1 MSSFVDDLDVV
12 DETIAGTEPSYPLAQ
27 WLNGDPKLAAA
38 GGVAHTG
45 GVILPV
51 KHVDEDVKPAP
62 AWTRTTVTFSNGKS
76 EAVLASQKAALAVV
90 RTRFRWR
97 AQQNGVTTYF
107 PRTGYVGG
115 ARLRGNLQVLCGIY
129 GYAFPVVVTFT
140 GRASQE
146 FERLLQEFNHKV
158 LEAARRL
165 GLGKAGANGHTPPRL
180 PRFAFY
186 MKLVPGPHQKA
197 GQKGSEAIITPPT
210 LHLPDEVTPEYLSAA
225 YVGRERLVELQQLYH
240 DAADWAQAWDRLPG
254 PARNGS
260 GSHDAD
266 DVE

>member
-12 DETIAGTEPSYPLAQ
+12 DETIAPSEPVYPLAQ

-51 KHVDEDVKPAP
+51 KHVPEDVKLAP
-62 AWTRTTVTFSNGKS
+62 SWTRTTVTFANGKS
-76 EAVLASQKAALAVV
+76 EAVLASHKAALAVV

-97 AQQNGVTTYF
+97 AQQNGATTYF

-115 ARLRGNLQVLCGIY
+115 AGLRGNLQVLCGIY

-165 GLGKAGANGHTPPRL
+165 GMGKAGANGHTPPRL

-197 GQKGSEAIITPPT
+197 GQKSAEAIITPPV
-210 LHLPDEVTPEYLSAA
+210 LQLPDEVTPEYLSAA

-240 DAADWAQAWDRLPG
+240 DATEWTQAWDRLPG
-254 PARNGS
+254 PVRNGS
-260 GSHDAD
+260 GPDDAES
-266 DVE
+266 VE

>member
-1 MSSFVDDLDVV
+1 MSNFVDDLDVV
-12 DETIAGTEPSYPLAQ
+12 DETVVVDEPSYPLAQ

-51 KHVDEDVKPAP
+51 KHLDEDVKPAP
-62 AWTRTTVTFSNGKS
+62 SWTTTTVTFANGKS
-76 EAVLASQKAALAVV
+76 EAALASQKVALAVV

-97 AQQNGVTTYF
+97 AQQNGATTYL

-115 ARLRGNLQVLCGIY
+115 AGLRGNLQVLCGIY

-146 FERLLQEFNHKV
+146 FERLSQEFNNKLV
-158 LEAARRL
+158 EAARRL
-165 GLGKAGANGHTPPRL
+165 GIGKAGSNGHRPPRL

-197 GQKGSEAIITPPT
+197 GQKGTEAIITPPM
-210 LHLPDEVTPEYLSAA
+210 LHLPQEVTPDYLSAA
-225 YVGRERLVELQQLYH
+225 YVGRERLLELQQLYH
-240 DAADWAQAWDRLPG
+240 DAADWAGAWDHLPHS
-254 PARNGS
+254 AHNGS
-260 GSHDAD
+260 SPDDAG
-266 DVE
+266 EAE